1 VATRDETFVKR
12 MKQAETEVAREFGA
26 LDPELV
32 RREFERATD
41 ELLRNA
47 RVMDFVP
54 VLVRR
59 HVRETL
65 KGSGGTSRFPQL
77 EPQV

>member
-1 VATRDETFVKR
+1 VTPDETFEKR
-12 MKQAETEVAREFGA
+12 MEQAQTEVAREFGA
-26 LDPELV
+26 LDPEV
-32 RREFERATD
+32 VKREFERTTN
-41 ELLRNA
+41 ELLQNA